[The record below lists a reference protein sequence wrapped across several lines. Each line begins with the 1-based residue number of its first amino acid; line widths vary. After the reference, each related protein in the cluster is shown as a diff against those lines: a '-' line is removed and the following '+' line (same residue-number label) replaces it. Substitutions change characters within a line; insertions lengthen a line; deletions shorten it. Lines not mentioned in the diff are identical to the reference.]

1 VAQKRG
7 EEYVEEDMKVLGLW
21 AEDAQEKL
29 NWQGGSTRGPSDPC
43 KHGVGRR

>member
-1 VAQKRG
+1 MLMVEDKKEDVAVAQKRG

-29 NWQGGSTRGPSDPC
+29 N
-43 KHGVGRR
+43 